1 MRQSPSIVNEKVDQA
16 VALLEEFEID
26 VWLTFVRETTEAGDP
41 VLPLILGQNLTWQ
54 SALIVTRSGDRIA
67 IVGKYEDEAV
77 KSTGAWNEV
86 VPYVKG
92 IRQPLVK
99 TLTRLDPQMIAVNYS
114 LDDVKSDGLTHGMF
128 LLLNEHLAETVYGG
142 RLVPADRIIR
152 ALRSRKTPSE
162 LERIRKAIAVTQQI
176 FGEVSA
182 FAQPGRTEME
192 IAEFMRGRAAAC
204 GAQTAWDANQ
214 CPIVTTGPDSMI
226 GHGYP
231 SAELSIHPGR
241 IFHLDFGV
249 MLDDYCADLQRA
261 WYVPAEG
268 ETAPPDDVQR
278 AFDTVVKAI
287 HSAADALRP
296 GVEGWRIDEIARTVV
311 TDAGYPEY
319 QHATGHH
326 VGRAAHDG
334 GGVLGPKWERYG
346 RTPFYKIEPGNVLT
360 LELGIENTGGRG
372 YIGLEEMVLV
382 TESGCEFIS
391 TPQTTL
397 PLLEKA

>member
-67 IVGKYEDEAV
+67 IVGKYEDDAV

-92 IRQPLVK
+92 IRQSLVK

-192 IAEFMRGRAAAC
+192 IAEFMRERAAAC

-231 SAELSIHPGR
+231 STELSIHPGR

-287 HSAADALRP
+287 HSAADALKP

-382 TESGCEFIS
+382 TETGCDFLS

-397 PLLEKA
+397 PLLEKG

>member
-1 MRQSPSIVNEKVDQA
+1 MRQTQSIVNEKVEQA
-16 VALLEEFEID
+16 VALLEELEID
-26 VWLTFVRETTEAGDP
+26 AWLTFVRETTEAGDP

-54 SALIVTRSGDRIA
+54 SALIVTRGGDRIA
-67 IVGKYEDEAV
+67 IVGKYEDDAV

-86 VPYVKG
+86 IPYVEG
-92 IRQPLVK
+92 IRHQLLE
-99 TLTRLDPQMIAVNYS
+99 TLTRLDPQTIAVNYS

-128 LLLNEHLAETVYGG
+128 LLLNEHLAETVYGE

-176 FGEVSA
+176 FGEVSE

-204 GAQTAWDANQ
+204 GGTTAWDANQ

-231 SAELSIHPGR
+231 SAGLRIHPGR

-261 WYVPAEG
+261 WYVPVEG
-268 ETAPPDDVQR
+268 ETAPPDEVRR

-287 HSAADALRP
+287 HSAADALKP

-360 LELGIENTGGRG
+360 LELGVEQTGGRG

-382 TESGCEFIS
+382 TDTGCEFIS

-397 PLLEKA
+397 AMLKRG

>member
-1 MRQSPSIVNEKVDQA
+1 MRPTQSIVNEKVDQA
-16 VALLEEFEID
+16 VALLEEFQID
-26 VWLTFVRETTEAGDP
+26 AWLTFVRETTEAGDP

-54 SALIVTRSGDRIA
+54 SALIVTRRGDRIA
-67 IVGKYEDEAV
+67 IVGKYEDDAV

-86 VPYVKG
+86 VPYVEG
-92 IRQPLVK
+92 IRQPLLE
-99 TLTRLDPQMIAVNYS
+99 TLTRLAPQTIAVNYS

-162 LERIRKAIAVTQQI
+162 LARIRKAIAVTQQI

-192 IAEFMRGRAAAC
+192 IAEFMRERAAAC

-231 SAELSIHPGR
+231 STELSIHPGR

-268 ETAPPDDVQR
+268 ETAPPDDVRR

-287 HSAADALRP
+287 HSAADALKP

-382 TESGCEFIS
+382 TDTGCEFIS

-397 PLLEKA
+397 PLLERG